1 MHTIQIGERWSLNSE
16 HTIKWDIKP
25 DNRLPHHDHIEMSG
39 KRISMI
45 VHYGID
51 HQGELVLKRGI
62 IWPMLRTIPNDT
74 HASLIQEYGAEI
86 IPEFTIN
93 GERVQSEKPYEVTFN
108 GMLAIKS
115 RTDNNLRIEHV
126 LFPTTDYSAAME
138 KYTVVNESEQSMT
151 IEIAPLTNTITRR
164 GVYGIYVLDVSH
176 DAPSK
181 VTLQPAEKLS
191 FYLTISGRKLLESV
205 PVCSGEEEEAKRA
218 AFVSR
223 IRSSLQLET
232 PDPVL
237 NQMFDFAKLRAS
249 ESIFATKGG
258 LMHGPGGGN
267 YYAAIWANDQA
278 EYVGPFFP
286 YLGDSA
292 AIEASLNCYRLY
304 RAFMGPDY
312 SPIPSSIIAE
322 GVDIWEGAG
331 DRGDAAMYAYGASLF
346 TLAQG
351 DSSIAQELWPAIQ
364 WCLEYCK
371 RKLTTDGVVASDS
384 DELEGRFPT
393 GQANLSTS
401 SLYYGALCAA
411 SKLARSLSDETIE
424 EQYSSEAVQLRQA
437 IERYFG
443 ATVDGYET
451 YRYYEGNDKLR
462 SWICLPLTMGIM
474 DRQEGTVNALY
485 SPNLWTIDGLATQSG
500 DKTFWDR
507 STLYGFQAT
516 FMAGEVEQS
525 HQYLK
530 AYSRRRLLGDHVP
543 YAVEAFPEGNQRHL
557 SAESALYCRI
567 FTEGVFG
574 IKPTG
579 LDSFT
584 CAPQLPAEG
593 PTMNLRSIRAFG
605 RNFDLHV
612 SRMDN
617 RLHIQVDVHG
627 AALTYECLPGEKI
640 EVVFP
645 ARTLGISTDFHH
657 QRCASIHI
665 IGEASE
671 VPS

>member
-1 MHTIQIGERWSLNSE
+1 MNAIQTVDRWTLNNQHRIS
-16 HTIKWDIKP
+16 WDIQKDP
-25 DNRLPHHDHIEMSG
+25 SLPHEDHIEMSG
-39 KRISMI
+39 KRVSMI
-45 VHYGID
+45 VHYGVD
-51 HQGELVLKRGI
+51 RQGELVLKRGV

-86 IPEFTIN
+86 MPAFAIN
-93 GERVQSEKPYEVTFN
+93 GERVPAEKPYEVTFN

-115 RTDNNLRIEHV
+115 RTANNLRIEHL
-126 LFPTTDYSAAME
+126 LFPSTEYGAAME
-138 KYTVVNESEQSMT
+138 KYTLVNDSQQPMT
-151 IEIAPLTNTITRR
+151 VEISPLAHTLTRR
-164 GVYGIYVLDVSH
+164 GIYGIYLLEAVH
-176 DAPSK
+176 DAPSQA
-181 VTLQPAEKLS
+181 TLLPNEALS
-191 FYLTISGRKLLESV
+191 FYLTISGRKLLEAV
-205 PVCSGEEEEAKRA
+205 QVYSGQEEEEKREG
-218 AFVSR
+218 FVSR
-223 IRSSLQLET
+223 IRSALQLET

-237 NQMFDFAKLRAS
+237 NRMFDFAKLRAS

-258 LMHGPGGGN
+258 LMHGPGGGS

-286 YLGDSA
+286 YLGDPA
-292 AIEASLNCYRLY
+292 GIEASLNCYRLY
-304 RAFMGPDY
+304 RTFMGPDY
-312 SPIPSSIIAE
+312 SRIPSSIIAE

-351 DSSIAQELWPAIQ
+351 DLVIAKELWPAIQ

-371 RKLTTDGVVASDS
+371 RMLTSEGVVASDS

-393 GQANLSTS
+393 GHANLSTS

-411 SKLARSLSDETIE
+411 SKLARSLSE
-424 EQYSSEAVQLRQA
+424 EAMEVKYSTEAKQLREA

-451 YRYYEGNDKLR
+451 YRYYEGNVTLR

-474 DRQEGTVNALY
+474 DRKEGTVRALY

-516 FMAGEVEQS
+516 FMAGEAEQS

-579 LDSFT
+579 LNSFT
-584 CAPQLPAEG
+584 CAPQLPAEWNNM
-593 PTMNLRSIRAFG
+593 TLRSIQAFG
-605 RNFDLHV
+605 RSFDLHV
-612 SRMDN
+612 TRVHN
-617 RLHIQVDVHG
+617 GLRIQVEVNG
-627 AALTYECLPGEKI
+627 VQLSYECLAGDKVEF
-640 EVVFP
+640 VLP
-645 ARTLGISTDFHH
+645 AGD
-657 QRCASIHI
+657 
-665 IGEASE
+665 
-671 VPS
+671 